1 MITQKRVRSRERWAR
16 RLLIASAV
24 LAGWAGVVWV
34 TGGFLLQL
42 GGFRISSRNP
52 SRVTL
57 LAVALAVIAWRLA
70 YQDWLR
76 VRLRQLPSAGAR
88 FDRRLSSWATAFVRG
103 APVLV
108 WTMAAAVIGCGLVFG
123 SRVAGGA
130 DAFGYLSESAL
141 WRHGRLAV
149 DQSYATSLPWPN
161 ALGSF
166 VPLAYRLSADGWMG
180 PTVAPGLPLLM
191 TFAGLFSACGPYL
204 VVPLCGAAL
213 VVSTFHLGKRLFG
226 TGTALA
232 ASALVACSPV
242 VVFESLVVMADVPAA
257 AMWMS
262 ALAVASGTPRA
273 TLASGILTGVAILI
287 RPNLLPLALFPW
299 LMSIV
304 RCETAR
310 NAATR
315 TGLFAAG
322 SLPAAWFIA
331 WVNQRLYGSPFSS
344 GYGDLGGAFAVS
356 HAAANLRLYTGWWLE
371 SQGALG
377 CLFLLALWRRRTRVR
392 EFLVLLGY
400 ATCTGLMYVFYLPF
414 DQWWYLRFLIPAIP
428 VVFLLAADAVDWAAH
443 RSPSLRVAA
452 VAAFAVAAAIHAI
465 AFMDAKDIL
474 GNRVAEQRR
483 YLDGATLRRPDAA
496 ARGRGPGDAAQRQRP
511 LLRRTLD
518 DAMGRARPGLARSCR
533 DHARRP
539 RRSGLC
545 ADRGVGGSRF
555 PRPILRPAHSRP
567 VDGGRVSRLAGWRAA
582 ALRPELGSSTGHEP
596 P

>member
-1 MITQKRVRSRERWAR
+1 
-16 RLLIASAV
+16 
-24 LAGWAGVVWV
+24 V

-42 GGFRISSRNP
+42 GGLRISSRNP

-57 LAVALAVIAWRLA
+57 LALALAAIAWRLA
-70 YQDWLR
+70 YRDSLG
-76 VRLRQLPSAGAR
+76 VRLRQLRSAAVR
-88 FDRRLSSWATAFVRG
+88 FDRRLSSCSTGFVRL
-103 APVLV
+103 APVLA
-108 WTMAAAVIGCGLVFG
+108 WTMAAGVLGCGLLYG

-141 WRHGRLAV
+141 WRHGRLGV
-149 DQSYATSLPWPN
+149 DQSYAASLPWPN
-161 ALGSF
+161 APGSF
-166 VPLAYRLSADGWMG
+166 VPLAYRLGANGVMG

-191 TFAGLFSACGPYL
+191 TFAGLFSTYGSYL
-204 VVPLCGAAL
+204 IVPLCGAAL
-213 VVSTFHLGKRLFG
+213 VVSTFYLGQRLFG
-226 TGTALA
+226 TGTALV
-232 ASALVACSPV
+232 ASLLVACSPV

-262 ALAVASGTPRA
+262 ALAVGSGTPRA

-310 NAATR
+310 GVATR

-331 WVNQRLYGSPFSS
+331 WVNQRLYGSPLSS

-356 HAAANLRLYTGWWLE
+356 HAAANLRLYAGWWLE

-377 CLFLLALWRRRTRVR
+377 FLFLLALWRRRTRAR

-400 ATCTGLMYVFYLPF
+400 AICAGLMYVFYLPF

-443 RSPSLRVAA
+443 RSASLRVAA
-452 VAAFAVAAAIHAI
+452 MAAFALAAAIHAF

-483 YLDGATLRRPDAA
+483 YLDGALYV
-496 ARGRGPGDAAQRQRP
+496 G
-511 LLRRTLD
+511 RTLPPEAVVL
-518 DAMGRARPGLARSCR
+518 AMQ
-533 DHARRP
+533 
-539 RRSGLC
+539 
-545 ADRGVGGSRF
+545 
-555 PRPILRPAHSRP
+555 HS
-567 VDGGRVSRLAGWRAA
+567 GRVRYYAGRSSGTCST
-582 ALRPELGSSTGHEP
+582 RRGSIAP
-596 P
+596 